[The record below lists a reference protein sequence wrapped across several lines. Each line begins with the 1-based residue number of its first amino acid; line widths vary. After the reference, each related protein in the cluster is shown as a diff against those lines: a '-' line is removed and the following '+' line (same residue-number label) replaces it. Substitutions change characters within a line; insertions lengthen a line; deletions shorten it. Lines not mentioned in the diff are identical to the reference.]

1 VPKLIDN
8 SVLSNL
14 AVILMSSPTGSKT
27 KLSAL
32 TLAALGVVFGDI
44 GTSPLYTIKE
54 VFSAGTHP
62 VPLTEANM
70 FGILSLI
77 VWALIM
83 VVSVKYVAFIMRAD
97 NRGEGGIMALLAL
110 ASHNAADNVK
120 KQHTIMLLG
129 ILGACMFYADGM
141 ITPAISVLSAVEGL
155 ELAAPMLHP
164 LIIPITLI
172 VLIIL
177 FWAQSKGT
185 ALVGAFFG
193 PIMLLWFGT
202 LGVLGVQSILQ
213 NPTILHALNP
223 IYAVHFFTVSPWIA
237 FVALG
242 AVVLAVT
249 GAEALYAD
257 MGHFGRFP
265 IRLAWFGFVLPAL
278 ILNYFG
284 QGALILKNPE
294 AVKNPF
300 YLLAPEWMLF
310 PLIILATLAAVIAS
324 QAVIT
329 GAFSVSRQALQLG
342 FLPRMHVEHTSE
354 SQEGQIYMPRVNW
367 GLMLGVMVLVLSFK
381 SSGNLAA
388 AYGIA
393 VTGDMVITTL
403 LAGIVFHNIWG
414 WSKLRT
420 GCLVA
425 MFLVVDV
432 SFFSANVLKI
442 PDGGW
447 VPLVIGI
454 VIFTLMLTWKTGRT
468 LLYQHLKN
476 DAMALDPFIEAIGAH
491 PPTRVYGT
499 ALFMTPNLEGVP
511 HAMLHNLKHNKV
523 LHEKVVILTVKFLDY
538 PHTSIEERV
547 EVVAMPHEFYKVTVN
562 YGFKDEPDLPRD
574 LLLCAPKGLV
584 LDAMD
589 TSFFVGKEILISNE
603 KKEMAFWRKKIFIGL
618 FRSAET
624 ITNQFKLPPN
634 RVVELGSQVSF

>member
-1 VPKLIDN
+1 LIDN
-8 SVLSNL
+8 SDLSNL

-164 LIIPITLI
+164 LIIPVTLI

-420 GCLVA
+420 GSLVA

>member
-1 VPKLIDN
+1 
-8 SVLSNL
+8 
-14 AVILMSSPTGSKT
+14 MSSTTGNKT

-44 GTSPLYTIKE
+44 GTSPLYTMKE
-54 VFSAGTHP
+54 VFSVGAHP
-62 VPLTEANM
+62 VPLNEVNM

-110 ASHNAADNVK
+110 ASHNAAGDAR

-155 ELAAPMLHP
+155 ELAAPVLHP
-164 LIIPITLI
+164 MILPVTLL
-172 VLIIL
+172 VLFIL

-193 PIMLLWFGT
+193 PIMLLWFT
-202 LGVLGVQSILQ
+202 VLGVLGIQGIMQNPSILQ
-213 NPTILHALNP
+213 ALNP
-223 IYAVHFFTVSPWIA
+223 IYAFNFFSVSPWIA

-257 MGHFGRFP
+257 MGHFGPFP

-284 QGALILKNPE
+284 QGALILQDPE
-294 AVKNPF
+294 TVKNPF
-300 YLLAPEWMLF
+300 YLLAPEWMLY
-310 PLIILATLAAVIAS
+310 PLIVLATLAAVIAS

-342 FLPRMHVEHTSE
+342 YLPRMHVEHTSE
-354 SQEGQIYMPRVNW
+354 SEEGQIYMPRVNW
-367 GLMLGVMVLVLSFK
+367 GLMLGVMALVLSFK

-403 LAGIVFHNIWG
+403 LAGIVFHHIWG

-420 GCLVA
+420 GMLVA
-425 MFLVVDV
+425 LFLVVDV
-432 SFFSANVLKI
+432 AFFSANVLKI

-454 VIFTLMLTWKTGRT
+454 FIFTLMLTWKTGRNM
-468 LLYQHLKN
+468 LYSMLKN
-476 DAMALDPFIEAIGAH
+476 EAMAIDPFIAAVGAH
-491 PPTRVYGT
+491 PPLRVSGT
-499 ALFMTPNLEGVP
+499 AIFMTPNLDGVP

-523 LHEKVVILTVKFLDY
+523 LHEKMVLLTVKFLDY
-538 PHTSIEERV
+538 PHTSNEERV
-547 EVVAMPHEFYKVTVN
+547 TVEGLPYEFYRVTVR

-574 LLLCAPKGLV
+574 LVLCAEQGLV

-589 TSFFVGKEILISNE
+589 TSFFVGKEILIASNASG
-603 KKEMAFWRKKIFIGL
+603 MAFWRKKIFIGL

-634 RVVELGSQVSF
+634 RVVELGSQLKI

>member
-1 VPKLIDN
+1 
-8 SVLSNL
+8 
-14 AVILMSSPTGSKT
+14 MSSPTGNKT

-44 GTSPLYTIKE
+44 GTSPLYTMKE
-54 VFSAGTHP
+54 VFSVGTHP

-70 FGILSLI
+70 LGILSLI

-110 ASHNAADNVK
+110 ASRSTEGNVK
-120 KQHTIMLLG
+120 KQRIIMLLG

-155 ELAAPMLHP
+155 ELAAPILHP
-164 LIIPITLI
+164 LILPITLI
-172 VLIIL
+172 VIFLL

-193 PIMLLWFGT
+193 PVMLLWFGT
-202 LGVLGVQSILQ
+202 LGILGAIEVINYPAILKA
-213 NPTILHALNP
+213 INP
-223 IYAVHFFTVSPWIA
+223 IYAIHFFQVSPSIA
-237 FVALG
+237 FIALG
-242 AVVLAVT
+242 AVVLAVN
-249 GAEALYAD
+249 GVEALYAD

-278 ILNYFG
+278 VLNYFG
-284 QGALILKNPE
+284 QGALILQHPE
-294 AVKNPF
+294 SVINPF

-342 FLPRMHVEHTSE
+342 YLPRMHVEHTSE

-367 GLMLGVMVLVLSFK
+367 GLMLAIMALVIGFK

-403 LAGIVFHNIWG
+403 LAGMVFRYLWG
-414 WSKLRT
+414 WGKVRT
-420 GCLVA
+420 ISLV
-425 MFLVVDV
+425 MLFLTIDLA
-432 SFFSANVLKI
+432 FFSANVLKI

-454 VIFTLMLTWKTGRT
+454 FIFTLMLTWKTGRT
-468 LLYQHLKN
+468 QLHQNVKN
-476 DAMALDPFIEAIGAH
+476 EAMALAPFIEAIGAH
-491 PPTRVYGT
+491 PPARVPGT
-499 ALFMTPNLEGVP
+499 AIFLTPNSDGVP

-523 LHEKVVILTVKFLDY
+523 LHERVLILTVKFLDF
-538 PHTSIEERV
+538 PHTPLSERV
-547 EVVAMPHEFYKVTVN
+547 EVEALGHEFYKVIVH

-574 LLLCAPKGLV
+574 LLLCAEKGLT
-584 LDAMD
+584 LETMD
-589 TSFFVGKEILISNE
+589 TSFFVGKEILIANRGVG
-603 KKEMAFWRKKIFIGL
+603 MAYWRKKIFIGL

-634 RVVELGSQVSF
+634 RVVELGAQVSF

>member
-1 VPKLIDN
+1 
-8 SVLSNL
+8 
-14 AVILMSSPTGSKT
+14 MSSTPSSNT
-27 KLSAL
+27 KRSAL

-44 GTSPLYTIKE
+44 GTSPLYTLKE
-54 VFSAGTHP
+54 VFSVGVHP
-62 VPLTEANM
+62 VPLTEINM

-77 VWALIM
+77 VWALIL
-83 VVSVKYVAFIMRAD
+83 VVSIKYVAFIMRAD

-110 ASHNAADNVK
+110 ASRNVADDAK
-120 KQHTIMLLG
+120 KQRNIMLLG
-129 ILGACMFYADGM
+129 ILGACMFYADGI

-155 ELAAPMLHP
+155 EVAAPILHP
-164 LIIPITLI
+164 LILPITLV
-172 VLIIL
+172 VLFLL

-193 PIMLLWFGT
+193 PIMLLWFST
-202 LGVLGVQSILQ
+202 LAILGINGIMQY
-213 NPTILHALNP
+213 PTILNALNP
-223 IYAVHFFTVSPWIA
+223 IYAIHFFKLSPWIA

-257 MGHFGRFP
+257 MGHFGRSP

-294 AVKNPF
+294 TVKNPF

-342 FLPRMHVEHTSE
+342 FLPRMHVSHTSE
-354 SQEGQIYMPRVNW
+354 SQQGQIYMPRVNW
-367 GLMLGVMVLVLSFK
+367 GLMLAVMVLVIGFG
-381 SSGNLAA
+381 SSGDLAA

-393 VTGDMVITTL
+393 VTGDMIITTL
-403 LAGIVFHNIWG
+403 LAGIVFHNLWG

-420 GCLVA
+420 GALIA
-425 MFLVVDV
+425 IFLTVDIA
-432 SFFSANVLKI
+432 FFSANVLKI

-447 VPLVIGI
+447 VPLIIGVI
-454 VIFTLMLTWKTGRT
+454 IFTLMITWKTGRT
-468 LLYQHLKN
+468 MLYKHLKN
-476 DAMALDPFIEAIGAH
+476 EAMALDPFIEAISAH
-491 PPTRVYGT
+491 PPARVSGT
-499 ALFMTPNLEGVP
+499 ALFMTPNPEGVP

-523 LHEKVVILTVKFLDY
+523 LHEKVVILTVKFLDF
-538 PHTSIEERV
+538 PRIPVEDRVTV
-547 EVVAMPHEFYKVTVN
+547 EVLPHEFYRVTVH

-574 LLLCAPKGLV
+574 LALCAEKGLV
-584 LDAMD
+584 LEAMD
-589 TSFFVGKEILISNE
+589 TSYFIGKEILIAHESS
-603 KKEMAFWRKKIFIGL
+603 EMAYWRKKIFIGL

-634 RVVELGSQVSF
+634 RVVELGTQVTF

>member
-1 VPKLIDN
+1 
-8 SVLSNL
+8 
-14 AVILMSSPTGSKT
+14 MSSTTGNKT

-44 GTSPLYTIKE
+44 GTSPLYTMKE
-54 VFSAGTHP
+54 VFSVGMHP
-62 VPLTEANM
+62 VPLNEVNM

-110 ASHNAADNVK
+110 ASHNAAGDAK

-155 ELAAPMLHP
+155 ELAAPVLHP
-164 LIIPITLI
+164 MILPVTLL
-172 VLIIL
+172 VLFIL

-193 PIMLLWFGT
+193 PIMLLWFT
-202 LGVLGVQSILQ
+202 VLGVLGIQGIMQNPSILQ
-213 NPTILHALNP
+213 ALNP
-223 IYAVHFFTVSPWIA
+223 IYAFNFFSVSPWIA

-257 MGHFGRFP
+257 MGHFGPFP

-284 QGALILKNPE
+284 QGALILQDPE
-294 AVKNPF
+294 SVKNPF
-300 YLLAPEWMLF
+300 YLLAPEWMLY
-310 PLIILATLAAVIAS
+310 PLIVLATLAAVIAS

-342 FLPRMHVEHTSE
+342 YLPRMHVEHTSE
-354 SQEGQIYMPRVNW
+354 SEEGQIYMPRVNW
-367 GLMLGVMVLVLSFK
+367 GLMLGVMALVLSFK

-403 LAGIVFHNIWG
+403 LAGIVFHHIWG

-420 GCLVA
+420 GMLVA
-425 MFLVVDV
+425 LFLVVDV
-432 SFFSANVLKI
+432 AFFSANVLKI

-454 VIFTLMLTWKTGRT
+454 FIFTLMLTWKTGRNM
-468 LLYQHLKN
+468 LYSMLKN
-476 DAMALDPFIEAIGAH
+476 EAMAIDPFIEAVGAH
-491 PPTRVYGT
+491 PPLRVSGT
-499 ALFMTPNLEGVP
+499 AIFMTPNLDGVP

-523 LHEKVVILTVKFLDY
+523 LHEKMVLLTVKFLDY
-538 PHTSIEERV
+538 PHTSNEERV
-547 EVVAMPHEFYKVTVN
+547 TVEDLPNEFYRVTVR

-574 LLLCAPKGLV
+574 LVLCAEQGLV

-589 TSFFVGKEILISNE
+589 TSFFVGKEILIASNASG
-603 KKEMAFWRKKIFIGL
+603 MAFWRKKIFIGL

-634 RVVELGSQVSF
+634 RVVELGSQLKI

>member
-1 VPKLIDN
+1 MDN
-8 SVLSNL
+8 KSQ
-14 AVILMSSPTGSKT
+14 KT
-27 KLSAL
+27 AL
-32 TLAALGVVFGDI
+32 HTMALAALGVVFGDI
-44 GTSPLYTIKE
+44 GTSPLYTMKE
-54 VFSAGTHP
+54 VFSAGHHP
-62 VPLTEANM
+62 LLLNQENVY
-70 FGILSLI
+70 GILSLI
-77 VWALIM
+77 TWALIM

-110 ASHNAADNVK
+110 ASRNTEGNKK
-120 KQHTIMLLG
+120 KQRNIMFLG

-155 ELAAPMLHP
+155 EVAAPNLHNF
-164 LIIPITLI
+164 IVPITLV
-172 VLIIL
+172 VLFIL

-185 ALVGAFFG
+185 EVVGKFFG

-202 LGVLGVQSILQ
+202 LAVLGIVNISHDL
-213 NPTILHALNP
+213 TILRALNP
-223 IYAVHFFTVSPWIA
+223 FYAADFFMQHPKIA
-237 FVALG
+237 FISLG

-278 ILNYFG
+278 LLNYFG
-284 QGALILKNPE
+284 QGALILLEPQ

-300 YLLAPEWMLF
+300 YLLAPEWALF
-310 PLIILATLAAVIAS
+310 PLIALATLAAVIAS
-324 QAVIT
+324 QAVIS

-342 FLPRMHVEHTSE
+342 YLPRMHIQHTSE
-354 SQEGQIYMPRVNW
+354 STEGQVYMPRVNW
-367 GLMLGVMVLVLSFK
+367 GLMIAVMALVIGFR

-403 LAGIVFHNIWG
+403 LASIVFVEIWR
-414 WSKLRT
+414 WNKLKT
-420 GCLVA
+420 Y
-425 MFLVVDV
+425 LVVGVFLIIDV
-432 SFFSANVLKI
+432 AFFSANALKI

-447 VPLVIGI
+447 VPLLIGI

-468 LLYQHLKN
+468 LVYTRLKA
-476 DAMALDPFIEAIGAH
+476 DAMAIEPFIDAIGAH
-491 PPTRVYGT
+491 PPTRVPGT
-499 ALFMTPNLEGVP
+499 ALFMTPNPDGVP

-523 LHEKVVILTVKFLDY
+523 LHQKVVILTVRFFDF
-538 PHTSIEERV
+538 PHANPDERV
-547 EVVAMPHEFYKVTVN
+547 SVEALPFEFYRVVVR

-574 LLLCAPKGLV
+574 LALCSKYGLDI
-584 LDAMD
+584 DAMD
-589 TSFFVGKEILISNE
+589 TSYFIGKEILIAS
-603 KKEMAFWRKKIFIGL
+603 KKSGMSYWRKKIFIGL

-634 RVVELGSQVSF
+634 RVVELGSQLII

>member
-1 VPKLIDN
+1 
-8 SVLSNL
+8 
-14 AVILMSSPTGSKT
+14 MSSTTGNKT

-44 GTSPLYTIKE
+44 GTSPLYTMKE
-54 VFSAGTHP
+54 VFSVGAHP
-62 VPLTEANM
+62 VPLNEVNM

-110 ASHNAADNVK
+110 ASHNAAGDAK

-155 ELAAPMLHP
+155 ELAAPVLHP
-164 LIIPITLI
+164 MILPVTLL
-172 VLIIL
+172 VLFIL

-193 PIMLLWFGT
+193 PIMLIWFSV
-202 LGVLGVQSILQ
+202 LGVLGIQGIMQNPSILQ
-213 NPTILHALNP
+213 AVNP
-223 IYAVHFFTVSPWIA
+223 IYALHFLTVSPWVA

-257 MGHFGRFP
+257 MGHFGRLP

-284 QGALILKNPE
+284 QGALILQDPE
-294 AVKNPF
+294 SVKNPF
-300 YLLAPEWMLF
+300 YLLAPEWMLY
-310 PLIILATLAAVIAS
+310 PLIVLATLAAVIAS

-342 FLPRMHVEHTSE
+342 YLPRMHVAHTSE
-354 SQEGQIYMPRVNW
+354 SEEGQIYMPRVNW
-367 GLMLGVMVLVLSFK
+367 GLMLGVMALVLSFK

-403 LAGIVFHNIWG
+403 LAGIVFHHIWG

-420 GCLVA
+420 GLLVA
-425 MFLVVDV
+425 LFLVVDV
-432 SFFSANVLKI
+432 AFFSANVLKI

-454 VIFTLMLTWKTGRT
+454 FIFTLMLTWKTGRNM
-468 LLYQHLKN
+468 LYSMLKN
-476 DAMALDPFIEAIGAH
+476 EAMAIDPFIEAVGAH
-491 PPTRVYGT
+491 PPLRVSGT
-499 ALFMTPNLEGVP
+499 AIFMTPNLDGVP

-523 LHEKVVILTVKFLDY
+523 LHEKMVLLTVKFLDY
-538 PHTSIEERV
+538 PHTSNEERV
-547 EVVAMPHEFYKVTVN
+547 TVEDLPNEFYRVTVR

-574 LLLCAPKGLV
+574 LVLCAEQGLV

-589 TSFFVGKEILISNE
+589 TSFFVGKEILIASNASG
-603 KKEMAFWRKKIFIGL
+603 MAFWRKKIFIGL

-634 RVVELGSQVSF
+634 RVVELGSQLKI